1 MAESTTETPVLDLLA
16 NMTADSMA
24 ASSLD
29 PETLMLVRIAALVAV
44 DAPSFSYLMNLEVA
58 SELDIDPERIRGVL
72 AAVAPIV
79 GTPRVASATG
89 KIVEALAVEIE
100 IAEFEEEEG
109 EEAEEPTDEYEEEE
123 EEEADEPT
131 DEYEEEEGEE
141 ADEPTDEY
149 EEEEGEEA
157 DEPTDE
163 YEEEDGEEAE
173 EPTDE
178 YEEEDGEEAE
188 EPTDEF
194 DEQESS
200 RDEEPEEPVTRSPRR
215 RRSASP
221 AGRRRG

>member
-16 NMTADSMA
+16 NMTANSMA

-44 DAPSFSYLMNLEVA
+44 DAPLFSYVMNLEVA

-100 IAEFEEEEG
+100 IAELEEEEGEEATDEYEEEEG

-123 EEEADEPT
+123 GEEAEEPT

-141 ADEPTDEY
+141 AEEPTDEY
-149 EEEEGEEA
+149 EEEEGAEV
-157 DEPTDE
+157 
-163 YEEEDGEEAE
+163 E

-178 YEEEDGEEAE
+178 
-188 EPTDEF
+188 
-194 DEQESS
+194 
-200 RDEEPEEPVTRSPRR
+200 
-215 RRSASP
+215 
-221 AGRRRG
+221 